1 MIDKELEEYVRAQRA
16 LGVPDHEIKKALL
29 AAGHGGSDIKALF
42 GKDIQREFRP
52 IKNKNEFSLQLFE
65 SKHIAALNILVLVVF
80 SIFAVYITF
89 DYNRK
94 ISAVSAEQTEFIE
107 QVNKSLASQEKTLGM
122 QLDSLK
128 RAVIDDVSS
137 AKNKI
142 EEVEDGVMKTIR
154 EYNNEAL
161 LRDNSL
167 SDSIQKI
174 SNKSRTDLSSFEQQL
189 TQFKKASVDFSAVI
203 PDATNAVVTIGTRGT
218 GYFTTSGSGVII
230 DDYGYVV
237 TNNHV
242 IDELRQI
249 YVKTH
254 DGSDYAARIVGRDTE
269 WDIALLK
276 LHTNKNNFKKL
287 GWADSSKV
295 SVGDHIIAI
304 GNPVG
309 FESTV
314 TEGIISNTDRVVN
327 GNKISYL
334 QTDVAINAGNSGGP
348 LIDKNGKIVGI
359 ATLKYARSGFEG
371 LSFALKS
378 NDVKR
383 IVMRMMAE
391 E

>member
-1 MIDKELEEYVRAQRA
+1 
-16 LGVPDHEIKKALL
+16 
-29 AAGHGGSDIKALF
+29 
-42 GKDIQREFRP
+42 
-52 IKNKNEFSLQLFE
+52 
-65 SKHIAALNILVLVVF
+65 
-80 SIFAVYITF
+80 
-89 DYNRK
+89 
-94 ISAVSAEQTEFIE
+94 
-107 QVNKSLASQEKTLGM
+107 
-122 QLDSLK
+122 
-128 RAVIDDVSS
+128 
-137 AKNKI
+137 
-142 EEVEDGVMKTIR
+142 
-154 EYNNEAL
+154 
-161 LRDNSL
+161 
-167 SDSIQKI
+167 
-174 SNKSRTDLSSFEQQL
+174 
-189 TQFKKASVDFSAVI
+189 
-203 PDATNAVVTIGTRGT
+203 
-218 GYFTTSGSGVII
+218 
-230 DDYGYVV
+230 V

-287 GWADSSKV
+287 SWADSSKV
-295 SVGDHIIAI
+295 SVGDHVIAI

-327 GNKISYL
+327 GNKISYF

-378 NDVKR
+378 NDVKK
-383 IVMRMMAE
+383 IVARMMAE